1 MKLYH
6 INPETGRVNIC
17 KAQFPM
23 GNCRFGSDKP
33 HFTEKHDAV
42 KFVEKT
48 LEKEEGLFST
58 LSKESKSELH
68 NNKNNQQA
76 SFTAEE
82 VKNRLQLLP
91 QEALDHLILEQ
102 WKKAFSKKEAEEKLK
117 NKEPFYVYYNRNQE
131 MTLDPDDY
139 ETQSTFMRGACSVL
153 AYELHRA
160 TGWDIV
166 LFSSKRS
173 SYWEGHVALKT
184 PSGGYLDI
192 EGEGHNG
199 YGEFFNKNIYEE
211 RIVNVDEL
219 NKTITQKDLPLT
231 NNLGMLERYAASQV
245 AYNLLESLGYIVSDP
260 DNE

>member
-1 MKLYH
+1 MKFYH
-6 INPETGRVNIC
+6 MNPETGRVNIC
-17 KAQFPM
+17 QAQFPT

-33 HFTEKHDAV
+33 HFTEKHDAE

-48 LEKEEGLFST
+48 LEKEEGMFST
-58 LSKESKSELH
+58 LSKESKNELH
-68 NNKNNQQA
+68 NNENNQQA

-82 VKNRLQLLP
+82 VKDRLQLLP

-117 NKEPFYVYYNRNQE
+117 SKEPFYVYYNRNQE

-166 LFSSKRS
+166 LFSDKDT
-173 SYWEGHVALKT
+173 SYWSGHVVVRT

-192 EGEGHNG
+192 EGESDSE
-199 YGEFFNKNIYEE
+199 YGQFFNKNIYEQKTVSVE
-211 RIVNVDEL
+211 EL
-219 NKTITQKDLPLT
+219 NELMIQEKKPLT
-231 NNLGMLERYAASQV
+231 KNLGMLERFAASQI
-245 AYNLLESLGYIVSDP
+245 AYNLLESEGYITSS
-260 DNE
+260 